1 MSLAYVF
8 QQPATPPNK
17 TTVSYVFAL
26 AFNKLTLTGSYTT
39 AANGD
44 AVVTLKL
51 GGVSFGDIVEYL
63 VQLVDPSAPSVLSS
77 PWDVL
82 YKINFNDLELVVNL
96 TQRSIGIKDT
106 IGLNLGLVDIET
118 ISLSYLSKGG
128 SPTVD
133 IAITGSFLGQSFTD
147 ANPLGWDLLNES
159 PPATP
164 GAGAALLDLKD
175 LGVGQHLVLAPGA
188 TTMPAVLAKLHEII
202 VSTQGSPKPWEILR
216 FDPQSGW
223 LIGANF
229 TVMGTVTLGLV
240 FNDPVMYGVQISLAG
255 DKAGPFA
262 GLVFQILYRKV
273 SEDVG
278 VYHIE
283 LQLPTIMRHLEFG
296 EVSVTLPNVII
307 DIYTDGGFYFDFGFP
322 YNNDWSVCFG
332 LQIFPFVG
340 AGGFYIGRLTAADG
354 GGNLV
359 PKISNGSFGPVIS
372 FGVALALGVGKDI
385 SEGPLSAG
393 VSVTV
398 QGILTGV
405 VAWFNPTNSS
415 QATDRYY
422 KINGSLAI
430 VGKLYGSVDFKVLS
444 ISVSVVASVT
454 ASIAIEAY
462 APIYLGLS
470 VDVQVQASIKIL
482 FIRIHFSFSMHL
494 NASFTIGSQQA
505 TPWTLAAPS
514 GQGTGVAGLQT
525 RRRLEGAPH
534 LLAGAPHLLARAP
547 HLLASTPNRLLAIGT
562 GLTWTPVPVLASK
575 QIIDVT
581 LLPVFTV
588 APDPTS
594 GTEEVT
600 ITITPSMQ
608 STPPS
613 PAGTPPTPINEV
625 SPQSFDWLIEALIKW
640 GMQTLIGATSG
651 PVTAVD
657 LLLIYEDLTAA
668 DISQRGFDY
677 ADLASFLTDNLVFAL
692 SAPDLSRNPASE
704 LPSAVLPMLPPLT
717 MTPQGLPP
725 VDFSQAAQVGTD
737 YQRYVQSILDKLVVN
752 YGYDRAHDPLAGQ
765 SASAVTG
772 RQRTV
777 LRADGEPIT
786 EALFAD
792 WLLMVARS
800 SLQIAM
806 NELRQTDYNAYAG
819 QSLAALA
826 AALAPAV
833 AYKVRPDDTIASIA
847 QLFGISTAALT
858 AANGPTITPG
868 QLLTVPAPTAMADY
882 LTVPGDTLAS
892 IAAGWLVGQDA
903 VVAANPAGTDFGQ
916 PGTPV
921 RIPVPAALFDLAAAN
936 LTPPLA
942 TGSLPIGGLSHAVRA
957 GESLTQVAGLFGTD
971 PSTLANSNAGK
982 PGLLLANGSATVQ
995 LARVDGTGARYT
1007 IATGDTLNLIAAYVI
1022 VRDLNGAGQPEGS
1035 WYANA
1040 ITTANGPFDGSSP
1053 LQVPLVQRTA
1063 SGLLQQTGVV
1073 SYQPKAGDTIE
1084 LIGGYFTLA
1093 QLYSDSLA
1101 TVVSQL
1107 QQLNPGLSPTN
1118 VPVGTTITLPV
1129 RAHVIVAG
1137 DTLAALAA
1145 RFGLQVSDLAGQ
1157 QVNATAAILTP
1168 NATVALPTGLRY
1180 PVPAA
1185 STLQSLAATLALTV
1199 DALVGRIGA
1208 QPALFVAGTAL
1219 ALPNARQADVD
1230 TLLKQLIGAGQTASV
1245 AGMASHFMLHGLR
1258 LPMPPNPSSTDI
1270 QALYLIT
1277 GQQFPA
1283 PASITGSYSIGFAA
1297 DGTPTWAQPVLIH
1310 QTQPGE
1316 TIATIATQ
1324 YQNVTVAQILAANP
1338 GIDPDHPPATVRIPQ
1353 PAVDVTLDQA
1363 TLTAQ
1368 SPALTFDPAITAGP
1382 QRQPLFY
1389 AAPVAHSVGPQ
1400 INWTAPLPPNLGTT
1414 TTGGS
1419 PSLWRLPATLL
1430 AQLAAG
1436 QISGS
1441 YLLGQVA
1448 KGAQAANPP
1457 LGVDLWSWA
1466 SFLPVTLRRV
1476 ATPEGGSLPGTYQ
1489 LIGASQ
1495 TDRDVLLS
1503 LWTSLQAS
1511 GSQVQLFLAY
1521 PGANGGLVSD
1531 PLTAADRASRVA
1543 VLKANLST
1551 ITSSG
1556 AATERADLAIPPAT
1570 AAYATLAAPVQFLQL
1585 VWEASITGSGGFYL
1599 NYSTATGAGLPPATF
1614 AGGQD
1619 GQLTLIAVVG
1629 DPSTPDR
1636 TLHPYTTGAVVG
1648 YNLDPSKVDVFGYA
1662 ETGDT
1667 TVVPAAPPGN
1677 VAFSLSR
1684 TDPAPGTSPD
1694 AETRTQSL
1702 FSLLS
1707 FDLTGTGFAMPA
1719 ISLPAGP
1726 QSPTAAVWDYEQ
1738 TVPVAKLWTSPPPD
1752 AAAGAL
1758 PTGADNPYLGVARVA
1773 GAHGSFLGAWVELT
1787 FAFRD
1792 VFGNELG
1799 AAKGIPDVP
1808 APVSYYDPVRGLGG
1822 WPGASG
1828 HFDITGASG
1837 AAVLTVRLDL
1847 GLDKYVP
1854 GPANPFAA
1862 AVRTAAAHQVSYRQ
1876 VFYQLSQPDLSCSLD
1891 CSLDHPGAGS
1901 LVSGAAA
1908 KRPLQAFASASY
1920 LYLGAASSV
1929 LQVQHQVT
1937 GSETLGGLASANA
1950 LTPAEL
1956 VSANAAA
1963 DASLLSTAALTI
1975 PHDWAVRSS
1984 DTLGSIATATGID
1997 VPTLLS
2003 TNAPVPLNVGCV
2015 LPTATR
2021 TFTTRPANPAA
2032 GRPADTFGTVAAVQD
2047 TDIASVAIANTGNAG
2062 ILATGQ
2068 VSMGGVTLPVGSTDS
2083 LGSLVTAFA
2092 GRGVSTTVVAIA
2104 TAYANSTLLATG
2116 VPIAIAQ
2123 VPATPNDPTGVR
2135 IHPVAQGE
2143 SLAHVAELEHCTLN
2157 GLVLSNAQ
2165 LTGLLSPGTSVEVKG
2180 LTAPVPA
2187 DGSLAGLLD
2196 ALLAAAVTGGTEVV
2210 LGLADIGAVIAV
2222 DDKILVQKAAL
2233 AITDYLVQPRDTVAG
2248 LVQNLPGFT
2257 VAQLARLAAP
2267 GPQGIYPTGTSL
2279 RLSTS
2284 SYQPLP
2290 GDTFALIA
2298 AEFGIGTDELATANA
2313 GLPLSL
2319 HAVLA
2324 IPGATTLGTDQY
2336 GGYYVPLSG
2345 PAPTLATVAT
2355 ATGMSLTALGAA
2367 NATMPGLLAPNVTV
2381 TYQGNS
2387 APTAADS
2394 TLASVAAAVRAADAG
2409 ALAADPTVAA
2419 LPGLVA
2425 PGALFVIDAVPPSGR
2440 SLDTLAGD
2448 LGVQVSNLA
2457 AGQSP
2462 AIALA
2467 TANSAVVGLVADGK
2481 QLTVNGVQVTASS
2494 ADTLASLVRRLQ
2506 LANPAGQPA
2515 VELTDLLAAYAGDT
2529 GLLATDAR
2537 LLVPPPEV
2545 SLDGSV
2551 ATPYIA
2557 GPFSELSASV
2567 TIARD
2572 PALVDPL
2579 AADIPAVFADT
2590 TALSPNLGPDGQP
2603 DVFAQA
2609 FETAFADRRLKLAT
2623 GPQPGGGT
2631 GLLWVVDFGPAGI
2644 SAVQLEPDAPAFF
2657 ALQPMSQ
2664 QLESGNATVA
2674 GYDPNTGGLGVATKQ
2689 AFASV
2694 DVDAWMRTALE
2705 AVDLFLA
2712 PSVAAPAWTVNPASF
2727 TTIVQNKE
2735 TIAGALAG
2743 RVQQVLVGDV
2753 APAGLAAAQ
2762 EALRQSMLNSLATAY
2777 TTDAVVQ
2784 FPVTV
2789 DSPFTPVQTTGSAGS
2804 TLSQLGTGYRLSP
2817 QSVALAF
2824 AGVPYVLFTG
2834 ATVHTDKVSHQ
2845 ITGSDTL
2852 SSVTAALQLSDVTQ
2866 LPYDQVLFAADLEL
2880 DLVPVT
2886 KSVAA
2891 GDTFGTLAGYFA
2903 TDPGSV
2909 GTAVQYVPGLLNP
2922 GQTITFGGRSHPV
2935 TGTDTL
2941 STVAS
2946 ALQTTP
2952 ATLAA
2957 DPAVVGNPNLLVTGT
2972 PVGCFSP
2979 LNPVPPRLV
2988 GKPVA
2993 TRYTVPAGGD
3003 VAGLLALFEVS
3014 LVTLAE
3020 ALAGTGGLVSMG
3032 VQVGS
3037 HVVVEGDTLSAIG
3050 AALSPALDVP
3060 TLLADVLNGTVPVT
3074 GGTLFRPGAAIAL
3087 GKLSRTPTSAD
3098 SFASLADYFGQ
3109 APADVAVA
3117 NQDLA
3122 GVFAAKV
3129 AFVHQQHEYTTNGT
3143 ETISYVSGQLGYPS
3157 VTDFATDPAVVVRTA
3172 IFATS
3177 QPLHA
3182 LQAVPD
3188 FSLSSLKVPLT
3199 DGTQYASFL
3208 FSTAADARYRSL
3220 FLDLDLVVD
3229 EVEYSIQ
3236 DVPGAPGYQGSD
3248 WLRFPLSLQHS
3259 CLGGAVQL
3267 DADGTD
3273 VPIALRSYPQLPLV
3287 RALEAEPTWGS
3298 PDWPVTTI
3306 AEAKQ
3311 WQLELTVEHQAS
3323 AQDEMQLQVSF
3334 GSPDDALG
3342 RTADDLRLLQPLAQ
3356 FVIAWADMQ
3365 HDVAALSALAPGATD
3380 SRLGQLVA
3388 TFAGLV
3394 QGLATALTGNAQRA
3408 FADPVE
3414 QTYQFSLDSTFDATD
3429 NYLDSVNV
3437 TLLSGPPGAIPWPA
3451 ISVAIGGVQTPLTGQ
3466 GVVGNHSQRYAYPAG
3481 VPAFTA
3487 LTHQFVFPGT
3497 GVVPAGGKTP
3507 PVGRD
3512 AVQWQYGQSL
3522 VSVLRNALL
3531 VPGKPTYPTF
3541 IYQTPWI
3548 GFANPAVPLLQSTA
3562 TIPVGTG
3569 PDITSG
3575 VQAALTQLLGSNTEI
3590 NYAFRMLCHYER
3602 QLAVATGGGQPA
3614 AILSPLPVFYV
3625 PLVRLQVGGIP
3636 DFAHAA
3642 GRQAASWLQTTGIQH
3657 TPGDAY
3663 VLDISVY
3670 SNDDTQMT
3678 RPLVELSGLTIPIS

>member
-1 MSLAYVF
+1 M
-8 QQPATPPNK
+8 
-17 TTVSYVFAL
+17 
-26 AFNKLTLTGSYTT
+26 
-39 AANGD
+39 
-44 AVVTLKL
+44 
-51 GGVSFGDIVEYL
+51 
-63 VQLVDPSAPSVLSS
+63 
-77 PWDVL
+77 
-82 YKINFNDLELVVNL
+82 
-96 TQRSIGIKDT
+96 
-106 IGLNLGLVDIET
+106 
-118 ISLSYLSKGG
+118 
-128 SPTVD
+128 
-133 IAITGSFLGQSFTD
+133 
-147 ANPLGWDLLNES
+147 
-159 PPATP
+159 
-164 GAGAALLDLKD
+164 
-175 LGVGQHLVLAPGA
+175 
-188 TTMPAVLAKLHEII
+188 
-202 VSTQGSPKPWEILR
+202 
-216 FDPQSGW
+216 
-223 LIGANF
+223 
-229 TVMGTVTLGLV
+229 
-240 FNDPVMYGVQISLAG
+240 
-255 DKAGPFA
+255 
-262 GLVFQILYRKV
+262 
-273 SEDVG
+273 
-278 VYHIE
+278 
-283 LQLPTIMRHLEFG
+283 
-296 EVSVTLPNVII
+296 
-307 DIYTDGGFYFDFGFP
+307 
-322 YNNDWSVCFG
+322 
-332 LQIFPFVG
+332 
-340 AGGFYIGRLTAADG
+340 
-354 GGNLV
+354 
-359 PKISNGSFGPVIS
+359 
-372 FGVALALGVGKDI
+372 
-385 SEGPLSAG
+385 
-393 VSVTV
+393 
-398 QGILTGV
+398 
-405 VAWFNPTNSS
+405 
-415 QATDRYY
+415 
-422 KINGSLAI
+422 
-430 VGKLYGSVDFKVLS
+430 
-444 ISVSVVASVT
+444 
-454 ASIAIEAY
+454 
-462 APIYLGLS
+462 
-470 VDVQVQASIKIL
+470 
-482 FIRIHFSFSMHL
+482 
-494 NASFTIGSQQA
+494 
-505 TPWTLAAPS
+505 
-514 GQGTGVAGLQT
+514 
-525 RRRLEGAPH
+525 
-534 LLAGAPHLLARAP
+534 
-547 HLLASTPNRLLAIGT
+547 
-562 GLTWTPVPVLASK
+562 TWTPIMVLPAK

-588 APDPTS
+588 APNPTS
-594 GTEEVT
+594 GTEQVT

-608 STPPS
+608 STPPA
-613 PAGTPPTPINEV
+613 PAGTPPTPIGQV

-640 GMQTLIGATSG
+640 GMQTLIGATTG
-651 PVTAVD
+651 PITAVD

-677 ADLASFLTDNLVFAL
+677 TDLASFLADNLVFAL
-692 SAPDLSRNPASE
+692 TAPDLSRNPATE

-717 MTPQGLPP
+717 MTPEGQPA
-725 VDFSQAAQVGTD
+725 VDFSQAPQVGTD
-737 YQRYVQSILDKLVVN
+737 YQQFVQSILDKLVVN
-752 YGYDRAHDPLAGQ
+752 YGYDRAPDPMAGQ
-765 SASAVTG
+765 SGNGLAG
-772 RQRTV
+772 RQRTM
-777 LRADGEPIT
+777 LRAGGEPIT

-800 SLQIAM
+800 SVQIAV
-806 NELRQTDYNAYAG
+806 NELKQTAYDSYAG

-833 AYKVRPDDTIASIA
+833 AYKVRAGDTIASIA
-847 QLFGISTAALT
+847 ELFGISTAALT
-858 AANGPTITPG
+858 AANGSTITPG
-868 QLLTVPAPTAMADY
+868 QVLTVPAPTAMADY
-882 LTVPGDTLAS
+882 VTLPGDTLAG
-892 IAAGWLVGQDA
+892 IATGWSVSQDA
-903 VVAANPAGTDFGQ
+903 IVAANPAGTDFSQ
-916 PGTPV
+916 PGTAV
-921 RIPVPAALFDLAAAN
+921 QIPVPAALFDLAAAN

-942 TGSLPIGGLSHAVRA
+942 ATPLPIGGLSHAVRA
-957 GESLTQVAGLFGTD
+957 GDSLSLVAGEFGTD
-971 PSTLANSNAGK
+971 SATLAGSNANQ
-982 PGLLLANGSATVQ
+982 PGLLLANGTATVQ
-995 LARVDGTGARYT
+995 LARADGTGAQYT
-1007 IATGDTLNLIAAYVI
+1007 IATGDTLNLIAAYVV
-1022 VRDLNGAGQPEGS
+1022 VRDLNGAGQPEGA

-1040 ITTANGPFDGSSP
+1040 ITTANGPFDGTSP

-1063 SGLLQQTGVV
+1063 TGLLQQTGVV
-1073 SYQPKAGDTIE
+1073 SYPPKAGDTIE

-1093 QLYSDSLA
+1093 QLYPDSLA

-1107 QQLNPGLSPTN
+1107 EQLNPGLNPGN
-1118 VPVGTTITLPV
+1118 VPVGRTITLPV
-1129 RAHVIVAG
+1129 RSHVIVAG
-1137 DTLAALAA
+1137 DTLAGLAA

-1168 NATVALPTGLRY
+1168 NATVQLPAGLRY
-1180 PVPAA
+1180 PVPAN

-1208 QPALFVAGTAL
+1208 VPSLFVAGTAL

-1230 TLLKQLIGAGQTASV
+1230 TLIKQLIGSGQTASV

-1270 QALYLIT
+1270 QALYRIT

-1283 PASITGSYSIGFAA
+1283 PASITGSYTIGFAA

-1338 GIDPDHPPATVRIPQ
+1338 GIDPNHPPATVRIPQ
-1353 PAVDVTLDQA
+1353 PAVNVTLDQA

-1368 SPALTFDPAITAGP
+1368 SPSLSFDPAITAGP

-1400 INWTAPLPPNLGTT
+1400 INWTAPLPPNLGSQ

-1448 KGAQAANPP
+1448 KGAQASNPP

-1466 SFLPVTLRRV
+1466 TFLPLTVRRV
-1476 ATPEGGSLPGTYQ
+1476 ATPEGGTLPGTYQ
-1489 LIGASQ
+1489 LVGANQ

-1511 GSQVQLFLAY
+1511 GSAVQLFLAY

-1531 PLTAADRASRVA
+1531 PLTADDRAGRVA

-1556 AATERADLAIPPAT
+1556 AQAELRGTAIPPYT

-1585 VWEASITGSGGFYL
+1585 AWEASITGSGGFYL

-1648 YNLDPSKVDVFGYA
+1648 YNLDPSKVDVFAYA

-1667 TVVPAAPPGN
+1667 TVVPTAPPGN
-1677 VAFSLSR
+1677 IGFSLSR
-1684 TDPAPGTSPD
+1684 TDPAPGISPD

-1702 FSLLS
+1702 FSLLA
-1707 FDLTGTGFAMPA
+1707 FELTGTGFTMPA

-1726 QSPTAAVWDYEQ
+1726 QSPAAAVWDYQQ
-1738 TVPVAKLWTSPPPD
+1738 TVPVAKLWTDPPPD
-1752 AAAGAL
+1752 AATGAL
-1758 PTGADNPYLGVARVA
+1758 PAGADNPYLGIARVA
-1773 GAHGSFLGAWVELT
+1773 GANGPFLGAWVDLT

-1792 VFGNELG
+1792 VFGNELA
-1799 AAKGIPDVP
+1799 AAKTIPDVK
-1808 APVSYYDPVRGLGG
+1808 APISYYDPVRGLGS
-1822 WPGASG
+1822 WPGAGG
-1828 HFDITGASG
+1828 HFDITGATG

-1876 VFYQLSQPDLSCSLD
+1876 VFYQLSQQDLYCTVDSSLD
-1891 CSLDHPGAGS
+1891 QPAGPA

-1908 KRPLQAFASASY
+1908 KRPLQAFATASY
-1920 LYLGAASSV
+1920 LYLGAASAV
-1929 LQVQHQVT
+1929 QQVEHQVT

-1950 LTPAEL
+1950 LSPAQL

-1963 DASLLSTAALTI
+1963 DVSKLTAAALTI

-1984 DTLGSIATATGID
+1984 DTLGSIAVATGIA
-1997 VPTLLS
+1997 VPTLLT
-2003 TNAPVPLNVGCV
+2003 TNAAVPLNAGCV

-2021 TFTTRPANPAA
+2021 TFTTRPANSAA
-2032 GRPADTFGTVAAVQD
+2032 NRPADTFSTVAAVQD

-2062 ILATGQ
+2062 ILNPGQ
-2068 VSMGGVTLPVGSTDS
+2068 VSIGGVTLPVSKTDS

-2092 GRGVSTTVVAIA
+2092 GRGVTTTVVAIA
-2104 TAYANSTLLATG
+2104 TAYANSGLLATG
-2116 VPIAIAQ
+2116 VPIAIAA
-2123 VPATPNDPTGVR
+2123 VPATPNDRTGVR
-2135 IHPVAQGE
+2135 SHPVAQGE
-2143 SLAHVAELEHCTLN
+2143 SLAHIAEVEHCTLS
-2157 GLVLSNAQ
+2157 GLVLANAQ
-2165 LTGLLSPGTSVEVKG
+2165 LTGLLTPGTPVEVKG

-2196 ALLAAAVTGGTEVV
+2196 ALLAAAVTSGTEVV
-2210 LGLADIGAVIAV
+2210 LGLDDIGTALAV

-2233 AITDYLVQPRDTVAG
+2233 AITDYVVQPRDTIAG
-2248 LVQNLPGFT
+2248 LVQNLPGFSI
-2257 VAQLARLAAP
+2257 AQLARLAAP

-2298 AEFGIGTDELATANA
+2298 AEFGIGTDELAAAND

-2319 HAVLA
+2319 RAVLA
-2324 IPGATTLGTDQY
+2324 IPGATTLGADSY

-2345 PAPTLATVAT
+2345 PAPALNAVAT
-2355 ATGMSLTALGAA
+2355 ATGMTLNALGEA
-2367 NATMPGLLAPNVTV
+2367 NATMPGLLAPNIKV

-2387 APTAADS
+2387 TTTSTES
-2394 TLASVAAAVRAADAG
+2394 TLASVATAVHAADAG

-2419 LPGLVA
+2419 MTDLVA
-2425 PGALFVIDAVPPSGR
+2425 LGALFVIGAVPPAGR
-2440 SLDTLAGD
+2440 SLNGMAAD

-2467 TANSAVVGLVADGK
+2467 TANSAVVGLVTDGK
-2481 QLTVNGVQVTASS
+2481 SLTVNGVTVTASS

-2506 LANPAGQPA
+2506 QAAPAGQPPI
-2515 VELTDLLAAYAGDT
+2515 ELTDLLAAYAGDA
-2529 GLLATDAR
+2529 GLLAGNAR
-2537 LLVPPPEV
+2537 LLVPPPQV
-2545 SLDGSV
+2545 SLGGSL
-2551 ATPYIA
+2551 ASPYIA
-2557 GPFSELSASV
+2557 GPFSELSASI

-2572 PALVDPL
+2572 STLVDPL

-2590 TALSPNLGPDGQP
+2590 TTLSPNLGPDGQP

-2609 FETAFADRRLKLAT
+2609 FETAFANRRLKLAT

-2631 GLLWVVDFGPAGI
+2631 GLLWVVDFAATGI
-2644 SAVQLEPDAPAFF
+2644 SAVQLQPDAPAFF

-2664 QLESGNATVA
+2664 QLESGTATVA
-2674 GYDPNTGGLGVATKQ
+2674 AYDPDTGGLGVPSKQ

-2694 DVDAWMRTALE
+2694 DIDAWMRTALE
-2705 AVDLFLA
+2705 AIDLFLA

-2727 TTIVQNKE
+2727 TTIVQDKE
-2735 TIAGALAG
+2735 TIAGALAT

-2753 APAGLAAAQ
+2753 TQAGLDAAQ
-2762 EALRQSMLNSLATAY
+2762 EALRQSMLNSLATGY

-2789 DSPFTPVQTTGSAGS
+2789 DSPFLPVQTTGSNGA
-2804 TLSQLGTGYRLSP
+2804 TLSQLGTGYKLSP
-2817 QSVALAF
+2817 QAVALAF
-2824 AGVPYVLFTG
+2824 ADVPYVLFVG
-2834 ATVHTDKVSHQ
+2834 ATVRAGNLSHQ
-2845 ITGSDTL
+2845 IVGSDTL
-2852 SSVTAALQLSDVTQ
+2852 TSVAAALRLADVTQ
-2866 LPYDQVLFAADLEL
+2866 LPNDQVLFAANITL
-2880 DLVPVT
+2880 DLVPMT
-2886 KSVAA
+2886 KPVAA

-2909 GTAVQYVPGLLNP
+2909 GTAVQYVTGLLTP
-2922 GQTITFGGRSHPV
+2922 GQTITFGGHSHPV
-2935 TGTDTL
+2935 TGNDTL
-2941 STVAS
+2941 STVAGS
-2946 ALQTTP
+2946 LNTTP

-2957 DPAVVGNPNLLVTGT
+2957 APGVVGNANLLVAGT
-2972 PVGCFSP
+2972 PVACFSP

-2993 TRYTVPAGGD
+2993 TRYTVPASGD

-3020 ALAGTGGLVSMG
+3020 ALAGTGGLVSVG

-3037 HVVVEGDTLSAIG
+3037 HVVVEGDTLSTIG
-3050 AALSPALDVP
+3050 AALDPARDVP
-3060 TLLADVLNGTVPVT
+3060 TLLAEVLNGSLPVT
-3074 GGTLFRPGAAIAL
+3074 GGTLFRPGATIAL
-3087 GKLSRTPTSAD
+3087 SKLSRTPTSTD
-3098 SFASLADYFGQ
+3098 SFATLADYFGQ

-3122 GVFAAKV
+3122 GVFVAKV
-3129 AFVHQQHEYTTNGT
+3129 SFVHQQHNYTTNGT
-3143 ETISYVSGQLGYPS
+3143 ETIGYVAGQLAYDS
-3157 VTDFATDPAVVVRTA
+3157 VTAFATDPAVVVRTG

-3177 QPLHA
+3177 QPMHA

-3220 FLDLDLVVD
+3220 FLDLDLVID

-3248 WLRFPLSLQHS
+3248 WLRFPLALQHS
-3259 CLGGAVQL
+3259 CLGGAVEL

-3298 PDWPVTTI
+3298 PDWPITTI
-3306 AEAKQ
+3306 AQAKQ
-3311 WQLELTVEHQAS
+3311 WQLELIVEHQAS
-3323 AQDEMQLQVSF
+3323 AQDEMQLKVSF
-3334 GSPDDALG
+3334 GSPDDAFG
-3342 RTADDLRLLQPLAQ
+3342 MAAADLQLLQPLAQ

-3380 SRLGQLVA
+3380 PRLGQLVA

-3394 QGLATALTGNAQRA
+3394 DGLAKGLTSVSENR
-3408 FADPVE
+3408 FADAVE
-3414 QTYQFSLDSTFDATD
+3414 QTYQFSLDTTFDATD

-3437 TLLSGPPGAIPWPA
+3437 TLLSGPSENIPWPA
-3451 ISVAIGGVQTPLTGQ
+3451 ISVAIKGVQTPLVGQ
-3466 GVVGNHSQRYAYPAG
+3466 GVVDNQSQRYGYPAG

-3497 GVVPAGGKTP
+3497 GVVPAGGKNP

-3548 GFANPAVPLLQSTA
+3548 GFANPAVPLLQSA
-3562 TIPVGTG
+3562 AAIQVGTG

-3575 VQAALTQLLGSNTEI
+3575 VQTALTQLLGSNADI

-3602 QLAVATGGGQPA
+3602 RLAVATGAGESA
-3614 AILSPLPVFYV
+3614 AIVSPLPVFYV
-3625 PLVRLQVGGIP
+3625 PLARLKLGGIA
-3636 DFAHAA
+3636 DFAHDA
-3642 GRQAASWLQTTGIQH
+3642 GVQAATWLSTAGIQQ
-3657 TPGDAY
+3657 TPGDAF

-3670 SNDDTQMT
+3670 SNNDTQMT
-3678 RPLVELSGLTIPIS
+3678 RPLVELTGLTIPIS